1 MINLDKPDTLGFKK
15 ELEELIF
22 PLAFSALFLAALCV
36 AGVIISYIPTV
47 WITAGVAWLFVAL
60 LIGITGYGLI
70 TDFRKLLAKREL
82 ELGGSISFACNVR
95 CLLGWIKKTVTATV
109 DSYPGSMP

>member
-22 PLAFSALFLAALCV
+22 PTAVSAIFLAALYV
-36 AGVIISYIPTV
+36 VGVIISYIPT
-47 WITAGVAWLFVAL
+47 AFMVA
-60 LIGITGYGLI
+60 GITYFIALCMVVFVLLGLI
-70 TDFRKLLAKREL
+70 TELLKLI
-82 ELGGSISFACNVR
+82 GSPNNALPCFFK
-95 CLLGWIKKTVTATV
+95 WIKKTVTATV

>member
-22 PLAFSALFLAALCV
+22 PLAVSALLLAALCV
-36 AGVIISYIPTV
+36 AGVIISYIPTEWLV
-47 WITAGVAWLFVAL
+47 AGVLWFVAL
-60 LIGITGYGLI
+60 MLVGIMGHGLI
-70 TDFRKLLAKREL
+70 TNLRSLFAQRGSFSLNVKYLREWIRKTTTE
-82 ELGGSISFACNVR
+82 
-95 CLLGWIKKTVTATV
+95 TV